1 VEQKRV
7 LEEKPRG
14 TGPLDQWG
22 CSIAVPLWWNDGTDM
37 TTPVLH
43 LQTSRRQG
51 IVIHHAGLHLGIAR
65 KRVKGEFE
73 TFDGTVAERVAFM
86 VHFASWLE

>member
-1 VEQKRV
+1 
-7 LEEKPRG
+7 
-14 TGPLDQWG
+14 
-22 CSIAVPLWWNDGTDM
+22 M

-51 IVIHHAGLHLGIAR
+51 IVTHHAGLHLGLVR
-65 KRVKGEFE
+65 KCMKKN
-73 TFDGTVAERVAFM
+73 FDMSGGTVVEHVALV

>member
-1 VEQKRV
+1 
-7 LEEKPRG
+7 
-14 TGPLDQWG
+14 
-22 CSIAVPLWWNDGTDM
+22 M

-51 IVIHHAGLHLGIAR
+51 IVSHHIGLHLGLVR
-65 KRVKGEFE
+65 KCMKEN
-73 TFDGTVAERVAFM
+73 FDKSGGTVVEHVASV

>member
-1 VEQKRV
+1 LGK
-7 LEEKPRG
+7 
-14 TGPLDQWG
+14 WG
-22 CSIAVPLWWNDGTDM
+22 CSIAVPSWWNDGTGM

-51 IVIHHAGLHLGIAR
+51 IVTHHAGLHLGLVRRCMKEIR
-65 KRVKGEFE
+65 EMLG
-73 TFDGTVAERVAFM
+73 GTVVEHVALV